1 MVCRPEEGTLLADRL
16 PTERPATGPDAAP
29 VELAKEPQ
37 FRLGG
42 VTVTPTS
49 REIASPDGSRQVLEP
64 RVMQVLVALHRAH
77 GAIVSRDELIRT
89 CWGGTVVGEGS
100 INRAISLLRRAAE
113 EIGGGAFRVETI
125 AKVGYRLVVPG
136 STAPGEGA
144 PRAPAP
150 ARLGLAVLAVLAA
163 AAVVALVLWRP
174 APEGPAYSVSVVPF
188 ETSGAA
194 QGFEEE
200 LLSNL
205 SGQDVPI
212 SAGIETLTL
221 AGMVEERDGAIRV
234 NARLVAAGTG
244 EVVWSGAIERSPQDA
259 GGIEA
264 AAAAVGSIVQCT
276 LAGANDG
283 GSAIPLD
290 LLAGYARTCE
300 LGYRGQSAQGVRI
313 AREITRRAPDF
324 AAGWFALSHHAIT
337 LYSRQPNE
345 DAGLRKEA
353 LAAAER
359 LIALRPEAQ
368 DGYLSK
374 FVVTDPTRTL
384 ERERLLRRA
393 MELEPIYF
401 DGAQAYLR
409 DFLLEAGRLE
419 EAFQFSRAVLQQHP
433 EVAGG
438 HGGVFLT
445 AAATGRWRLAEQA
458 LERIGQLDTAAMPGL
473 SWRKAVWQ
481 QDWAEAERTLPA
493 GHPAQEQAAVAAY
506 RALAAGGP
514 AGKAAAAARVEA
526 LPEGCCLGLRVELLT
541 QLGQR
546 GEAIALLDRYASARL
561 PGRRP
566 GLPLLWDPALR
577 PLLYDPAIEPILR
590 RSGWIAY
597 WSETGV
603 VPDVCRNADAPAF
616 CGPLAGN

>member
-1 MVCRPEEGTLLADRL
+1 LLAERL
-16 PTERPATGPDAAP
+16 PTERPATGSDTAP
-29 VELAKEPQ
+29 VELAKERS
-37 FRLGG
+37 FRLGE
-42 VTVTPTS
+42 VIVRPAS
-49 REIASPDGSRQVLEP
+49 REIAAPDGSRQVLEP
-64 RVMQVLVALHRAH
+64 RVMQVLVALRRAQ

-100 INRAISLLRRAAE
+100 INRAISLLRKAAD

-136 STAPGEGA
+136 STAPGEPA

-150 ARLGLAVLAVLAA
+150 ARFRRPAWALSAILAG
-163 AAVVALVLWRP
+163 AAVGALMLWRP

-188 ETSGAA
+188 ETSGEA
-194 QGFEEE
+194 QGFDEE
-200 LLSNL
+200 LLSSL
-205 SGQDVPI
+205 SSQDVPTA
-212 SAGIETLTL
+212 AGRATLTL
-221 AGMVEERDGAIRV
+221 AGLVEERNGAIRV
-234 NARLVAAGTG
+234 NARLGAPETG
-244 EVVWSGAIERSPQDA
+244 EVVWSGAVERSPQDA
-259 GGIEA
+259 DGVA
-264 AAAAVGSIVQCT
+264 TAAAAVGSIVQCT

-300 LGYRGQSAQGVRI
+300 LGFRGQSVQGVRI
-313 AREITRRAPDF
+313 ARELTRRAPDF

-337 LYSRQPNE
+337 LYFRQPTE
-345 DAGLRKEA
+345 DAELRDEA

-374 FVVTDPTRTL
+374 FVAMDPTRTV

-419 EAFQFSRAVLQQHP
+419 EAFQFSRAVQQQHP
-433 EVAGG
+433 EVAGV
-438 HGGVFLT
+438 HAGVFLT
-445 AAATGRWRLAEQA
+445 AAATGRWRLAELA
-458 LERIGQLDTAAMPGL
+458 LARVGELDTAAMPRL

-481 QDWAEAERTLPA
+481 RNWAEAERYLPP

-506 RALAAGGP
+506 RALAAGDP
-514 AGKAAAAARVEA
+514 ARKDAAAALVEA
-526 LPEGCCLGLRVELLT
+526 LPEECCLGLRVELLT
-541 QLGQR
+541 QLGHR
-546 GEAIALLDRYASARL
+546 GEAIALLDGHASSRR

-566 GLPLLWDPALR
+566 GLPFLWDPALR
-577 PLLYDPAIEPILR
+577 PLWYDPAIEPFLR
-590 RSGWIAY
+590 RSGWVSY
-597 WSETGV
+597 WRQTAV
-603 VPDVCRNADAPAF
+603 VPDVCRNADAPPF
-616 CGPLAGN
+616 CGLLAGD